1 MQICKIIHS
10 NNNLRPPRYL
20 TCRKI
25 SRLHSRF
32 NFKEFLNSTAF
43 NVVLGVV
50 IILTFFNSIFTM
62 YTDIHIFT
70 VFNDIL
76 LFLYMVEV
84 LFKLIALG
92 AEDFFNRYW
101 NTIDLLVISLGFI
114 LQVITKDSISNNI
127 AVLIKMVRIFRIT
140 TLVEIIGNIFDISFK
155 NRIVTK
161 LAELMNQMI
170 VIIPIILK
178 FFPLYLVTFYFL
190 GVVGVQIYWYEADI
204 PS

>member
-140 TLVEIIGNIFDISFK
+140 TLV
-155 NRIVTK
+155 
-161 LAELMNQMI
+161 
-170 VIIPIILK
+170 
-178 FFPLYLVTFYFL
+178 
-190 GVVGVQIYWYEADI
+190 
-204 PS
+204 